1 MDRPVG
7 VAHFSGP
14 LQPHGDGAFTV
25 AVGGIAVRFEGL
37 SEDLKAAAL
46 DRYRPFLS
54 EDPPIHTVTVY
65 EGPME
70 YLDMAEDRFL
80 RLEEREFPEG
90 RLLVSHVFA
99 ALRPPAHGKGFL
111 RVSSEQT
118 LHNAIGALENYL
130 RWVVADL
137 ALDRGGFVL
146 HAAGLA
152 KDGKAYLFFGHSG
165 AGKSTATEISLRE
178 TAGVLPL
185 SDDLVLVL
193 RQGERFVA
201 ATTPF
206 WGSLPQQ
213 VKERGSYPL
222 AGAYRLRQ
230 SPSVQ
235 VREIPLALAAGMI
248 LSCCPFVAD
257 PARRADTLAPL
268 VEAFCRRVPVKELF
282 LRKDPSFWEVISPE
296 EVPA

>member
-37 SEDLKAAAL
+37 SEQLKAAAL
-46 DRYRPFLS
+46 ERYGPFLS
-54 EDPPIHTVTVY
+54 EEPPVHTVGLF
-65 EGPME
+65 EGPSD
-70 YLDMAEDRFL
+70 YLDMAEDKFL
-80 RLEEREFPEG
+80 RLEEREFDEG
-90 RLLVSHVFA
+90 RILVSHVFA
-99 ALRPPAHGKGFL
+99 ALRPPANGKGLL
-111 RVSSEQT
+111 RVSSEQS
-118 LHNAIGALENYL
+118 LRNVIGAIENYL

-152 KDGKAYLFFGHSG
+152 KDGKAYLLFGHSG

-185 SDDLVLVL
+185 SDDLVLIL
-193 RQGERFVA
+193 KHGEGFVA

-206 WGSLPQQ
+206 WGSLPQN
-213 VKERGSYPL
+213 VKERGLYPL
-222 AGAYRLRQ
+222 AGVYRLRQ

-235 VREIPLALAAGMI
+235 IRELPLALAAGML

-257 PARRADTLAPL
+257 PARRAGILVPL
-268 VEAFCRRVPVKELF
+268 VEEFCRSVPVKELF
-282 LRKDPSFWEVISPE
+282 FRKDPSFWEVIAPKE
-296 EVPA
+296 MPA

>member
-1 MDRPVG
+1 MDRPVD
-7 VAHFSGP
+7 VSHFSGP
-14 LQPHGDGAFTV
+14 LHPHGDGAFTV

-37 SEDLKAAAL
+37 SEQIKTAAL
-46 DRYRPFLS
+46 ERYGPFLS
-54 EDPPIHTVTVY
+54 EGPPIHTVAVF
-65 EGPME
+65 EGPPD
-70 YLDMAEDRFL
+70 YLDMAEDKFL

-90 RLLVSHVFA
+90 RILVSHVFA
-99 ALRPPAHGKGFL
+99 ALRPPADGKGFL

-118 LHNAIGALENYL
+118 LQNAIGAVENYL

-152 KDGKAYLFFGHSG
+152 KDGKAYLLFGHSG

-178 TAGVLPL
+178 MAGVLPL
-185 SDDLVLVL
+185 SDDLVLIL
-193 RQGERFVA
+193 KQGERFVA

-213 VKERGSYPL
+213 VKERGLYPL

-268 VEAFCRRVPVKELF
+268 VEAFCRRVPVKELLF
-282 LRKDPSFWEVISPE
+282 RKDPSFWEAITPE